1 MFLAW
6 VVVAT
11 VVGRRPIFEV
21 NTTEEFEVNVVA
33 VGPTYDYIMGCDPHP
48 NDKKVLQMSKLYEC
62 SPAECINATNV
73 TNGTDATAP
82 FCQAQNTGM
91 LEELIDAR
99 GPMAFANEMVLH
111 ESADNQNITEVDGIL
126 TTYNAPLDAM
136 TSNRMMPGTDSRCA
150 TEYCPK
156 GPCVMLEMNYFGTA
170 VMSPKTMIDDQNK
183 SWRVVLGET
192 YCGPAAGT
200 TLPFANVIT
209 KKPLPS
215 DSFPQDRPVPA
226 LFSPSQ
232 HAGIVL
238 PLSAPSNNPDWYYVE
253 GAWGWR
259 TNGVVKKSGMP
270 CYGRTVPRWMLPNV
284 CLKQN
289 PAEGCVNGVSMDNL
303 FGSFQRKGAS
313 QFTHTMVDEKL
324 GFNGMFTENGGV
336 KTYDDD
342 NDQFYKDPIDNLR
355 DLLPILSKD
364 NNAFPAA
371 FMLAPFFGLPGSGA
385 HGYSH
390 WRPDQHIAS
399 TNTLRVPFS
408 STDNTWL
415 TRLTTSQQTTG
426 ISSLPL
432 RTVDVVQQFAELT
445 PQADHPDDVL
455 PASHSMHSHR
465 RLMAFTPK
473 GMISTESF
481 VESGTRIF
489 HHPLFKH
496 KGDTGAPTEHFVCDG
511 ANDCHHDSG
520 KNVYYDEEL
529 KEHNASFVAS
539 FINIDQAMVAYGS
552 QQTNA
557 TNSSDPIEVPQKFRA
572 IYELPYAA
580 GFWKY
585 WQTCAPHGS
594 SVVKAQSGT
603 CCLVPVELSDS
614 KKAKRTL
621 FEYAL
626 DKNVLG
632 SPKITAAKIFE
643 DIGLYVAGVGIVA
656 GVKAAKQ
663 LATPAERKDKV
674 NQWGSTCRGL
684 INEFLYP
691 NPPGD
696 YANLWR
702 MFNKLDNLDA
712 FAVLLRSKYE
722 TEEEVSNLM
731 YCLKYLVAPMSRWDL
746 GTTAHKRYYNGV
758 CYDADIGKRLKADN
772 RDFFVPTNTMINNI
786 NVVRDAPYH
795 YYKHWNSTAGLNC
808 TKMCHVDKFNVSRS
822 LGNRQLCASQC
833 QDFWKPY
840 LITPMDVNIHFAAKY
855 KCNDKSGYGGRI
867 NTDNLT
873 TTCNKLEFVSS
884 SICRQLPLGKKNTH
898 PISPITIGTVL
909 EVFQPRRSKKPSDT
923 HAKCVDV
930 DPDIWSENPSVG
942 LFEQLT
948 SAHHR
953 LLASDGQFMASIG
966 DMSKTRTGQG
976 ESTESLS
983 RDPIAILLDATGIG
997 ALAMLFVGSKIKHT
1011 SSTYSAHHTSPA
1023 SEGAVDEGVCDLA
1036 VCDIARDKSKV
1047 ADYASIAL
1055 RCMPRGYSFAQFNGG
1070 DFDDEGGAA
1079 EFGNC
1084 GQVGSNQDWFN
1095 PNFTDPGLCDYAKY
1109 PFTIA
1114 AASGATKQF
1123 KKTPADYTAA
1133 ESVNVKVTINHE
1145 FKQTPRDAGYS
1156 QKHHDKNNNACECD
1170 FEGIEMH
1177 TEIVTDEV
1185 EVTRFLGDPPTK
1197 RIHEYLP
1204 NMHKLVQLSLSWV
1217 AIRNNAKIGLFM
1229 GGTGGQTE
1237 WVERDL
1243 MYRKDDGA
1251 IIEAEDTY
1259 DRFLQPG
1266 APIATEHAQSFVYT
1280 RVAGKTT
1287 VSEEDAPRAA
1297 YRGLTRNNYVR
1308 EWLSVTSSS
1317 CVRFPIGVLH
1327 RSQMTKNISEAIYGP
1342 EDEANHT
1349 FHVNDETLFS
1359 PTMQGYCEKV
1369 NGMYRFCPG
1378 DVFSN
1383 ADDRQSF
1390 CDDETLARNFV
1401 MGISIRERPLDRRC
1415 SIKYNLCVVVPGS
1428 PGESRREGL
1437 ITAHTG
1443 IDFEGYTILVTPFN
1457 FSSLMDM
1464 LHLRRLVPMY
1474 TPNATTEG
1482 YLLKD
1487 PDKIQFEEMT
1497 NISDTNYKIM
1507 GFGSNDDFFSLM
1519 SNVEAYIDR
1528 RGNVTIENVT
1538 DWLRLEIDNGM
1549 VAVFEAGK
1557 VTGKSESMTVHAH
1570 NMRGTNKAMRSS
1582 ITCKRGE
1589 FWVPEFD
1596 HTLPISRQCWTADE
1610 LYPEHPETGVVV
1622 AGDGIKVMSASTE
1635 RPLRFGGEYPG
1646 ASTCTRFFMMS
1657 RNAHVEMEVDQ
1668 TKCMNRFDT
1677 FHSTAIRFLG
1687 TNVSG
1692 SSVDIQKYEKLKDDE
1707 VAVSLVGADVEFTK
1721 VPTEL
1726 AANNVSVS
1734 IPSDRV
1740 GSFDVACA
1748 RVHGSVKIIKPGK
1761 DVHVL
1766 VQAVEGTELVLHGN
1780 GFPCYDGDFT
1790 QPLTEDCTFVNV
1802 TAYTSLFG
1810 SKFEHRAFRRGVKS
1824 FTIAWVLL
1832 VTLIIIAIV
1841 LVAYIVCSNLPA
1853 RTTDDDDDGDDD
1865 DGDL

>member
-6 VVVAT
+6 VVVAA
-11 VVGRRPIFEV
+11 VVERPNFEV
-21 NTTEEFEVNVVA
+21 NTAEEFEVNVVA
-33 VGPTYDYIMGCDPHP
+33 VGPTYEYIMGCDQFP
-48 NDKKVLQMSKLYEC
+48 NLKKVLQMSKLYQC
-62 SPAECINATNV
+62 STDGCSNATNA
-73 TNGTDATAP
+73 TNNRDATAP

-99 GPMAFANEMVLH
+99 GPMAFANEMVVNA
-111 ESADNQNITEVDGIL
+111 SAEDHNIGVVNGIL
-126 TTYNAPLDAM
+126 STYDAPLDAM
-136 TSNRMMPGTDSRCA
+136 TSSRMMPGTDSRCA

-156 GPCVMLEMNYFGTA
+156 GPCVMLEMNYFGTT
-170 VMSPKTMIDDQNK
+170 VKTPKTMIDIQNR
-183 SWRVVLGET
+183 SWRVLLGES

-200 TLPFANVIT
+200 TLPFAKVLT

-215 DSFPQDRPVPA
+215 DAFPQDRPVPA

-259 TNGVVKKSGMP
+259 TNGVIKKSGMP

-303 FGSFQRKGAS
+303 FGKKGK
-313 QFTHTMVDEKL
+313 QFRHTMVDEDL
-324 GFNGMFTENGGV
+324 GFNGMFTERGDQR
-336 KTYDDD
+336 TYDVT
-342 NDQFYKDPIDNLR
+342 NDQFYKDPLDNLV
-355 DLLPILSKD
+355 DLEPIFSKD
-364 NNAFPAA
+364 NTFPAA

-399 TNTLRVPFS
+399 NNTLRVPFS
-408 STDNTWL
+408 SAENTWL

-426 ISSLPL
+426 ISALPL
-432 RTVDVVQQFAELT
+432 KTVDVVQQFAELT
-445 PQADHPDDVL
+445 PQVAHPDGVL

-511 ANDCHHDSG
+511 AKDCHHHSG
-520 KNVYYDEEL
+520 MNVYYDEKDEPR
-529 KEHNASFVAS
+529 NASFVAS
-539 FINIDQAMVAYGS
+539 FINIDQAMVQYGS
-552 QQTNA
+552 QPDGNDTVKD
-557 TNSSDPIEVPQKFRA
+557 DPILVPGLFA
-572 IYELPYAA
+572 GIYEIPTAA
-580 GFWKY
+580 GFWKD
-585 WQTCAPHGS
+585 WLPCAAHGS
-594 SVVKAQSGT
+594 TPPQSET
-603 CCLVPVELSDS
+603 CCLVPVELSDT
-614 KKAKRTL
+614 KRTL
-621 FEYAL
+621 FDLAR
-626 DKNVLG
+626 DRDVLG
-632 SPKITAAKIFE
+632 DPKFTVGRIFE
-643 DIGLYVAGVGIVA
+643 DIGLWVSGVGIVA
-656 GVKAAKQ
+656 TGETIKQAVKDP
-663 LATPAERKDKV
+663 LRKKRV
-674 NQWGSTCRGL
+674 NLWGSTCRGI
-684 INEFLYP
+684 INEFL
-691 NPPGD
+691 D
-696 YANLWR
+696 AEED
-702 MFNKLDNLDA
+702 LDNLWTMFQKLDDLNT
-712 FAVLLRSKYE
+712 FADTLRSTYTKE
-722 TEEEVSNLM
+722 TEVSALM
-731 YCLKYLVAPMSRWDL
+731 HCLKFLVAPMSMWDL
-746 GTTAHKRYYNGV
+746 GSTQKKRYYNGM
-758 CYDADIGKRLKADN
+758 CYDKDINKRLKADD
-772 RDFFVPTNTMINNI
+772 RSFFVPTNTMINTI

-795 YYKHWNSTAGLNC
+795 YYKDWNSTDDLKC
-808 TKMCHVDKFNVSRS
+808 RKMCHVSLDNVSRS
-822 LGNRQLCASQC
+822 TGNRQLCASQC
-833 QDFWKPY
+833 QDQWKKY
-840 LITPMDVNIHFAAKY
+840 LIAPMEVNIHFAAKY

-867 NTDNLT
+867 NTNNLT
-873 TTCNKLEFVSS
+873 TMCTEATFEASQACVPNPKDLKKTET
-884 SICRQLPLGKKNTH
+884 RPLS
-898 PISPITIGTVL
+898 PISIGTVL
-909 EVFQPRRSKKPSDT
+909 EIFQPRRSKKPPDA
-923 HAKCVDV
+923 HARCIDI
-930 DPDIWSENPSVG
+930 DPDTWTKMPNPG
-942 LFEQLT
+942 LFERLT
-948 SAHHR
+948 SARHR

-976 ESTESLS
+976 ETTESLA
-983 RDPIAILLDATGIG
+983 RDPIAILLDASGVG
-997 ALAMLFVGSKIKHT
+997 ALVMLFAGNKIKHT
-1011 SSTYSAHHTSPA
+1011 SSSYSAHHTSPA

-1070 DFDDEGGAA
+1070 EFDDEGGASG
-1079 EFGNC
+1079 FGTC
-1084 GQVGSNQDWFN
+1084 TEGPQGSNQDWFN
-1095 PNFTDPGLCDYAKY
+1095 PNFTDPELCGFTKY

-1145 FKQTPRDAGYS
+1145 FKQTPRDAGFS
-1156 QKHHDKNNNACECD
+1156 QKHHDKNNNACVCD

-1177 TEIVTDEV
+1177 TEIVTDEA
-1185 EVTRFLGDPPTK
+1185 EVNRFLGDNPTH
-1197 RIHEYLP
+1197 RIVEYLP
-1204 NMHKLVQLSLSWV
+1204 SMHKLVQLSLSWV

-1229 GGTGGQTE
+1229 GGSGGRTE

-1243 MYRKDDGA
+1243 MYRKDNDA
-1251 IIEAEDTY
+1251 IIEEEETY

-1266 APIATEHAQSFVYT
+1266 APIQTQHAQSFVYT
-1280 RVAGKTT
+1280 RVAGDTT
-1287 VSEEDAPRAA
+1287 ISYEDEPRTAH
-1297 YRGLTRNNYVR
+1297 RGLTRNKYVR

-1327 RSQMTKNISEAIYGP
+1327 RSQMTQPISEAIYGP
-1342 EDEANHT
+1342 EDNPINT
-1349 FHVNDETLFS
+1349 FYVNNETLFS

-1383 ADDRQSF
+1383 ALDREHF
-1390 CDDETLARNFV
+1390 CKEEKLASNFV
-1401 MGISIRERPLDRRC
+1401 VGISIRERPMKRRC
-1415 SIKYNLCVVVPGS
+1415 SDKYNLCVVVPGS
-1428 PGESRREGL
+1428 PGENRREGL
-1437 ITAHTG
+1437 ITTHTG
-1443 IDFEGYTILVTPFN
+1443 VDKAGYTILVTPFN

-1464 LHLRRLVPMY
+1464 LHDRRLVPMY

-1487 PDKIQFEEMT
+1487 PDQIQFDEMK
-1497 NISDTNYKIM
+1497 NISDDNYEIM

-1528 RGNVTIENVT
+1528 RGKNATDNVT
-1538 DWLRLEIDNGM
+1538 DVEWLRDEIDKGM
-1549 VAVFEAGK
+1549 IAVFEAGK
-1557 VTGKSESMTVHAH
+1557 VKGKKSQTITVHAH
-1570 NMRGTNKAMRSS
+1570 NMRGTNKAMRSR
-1582 ITCKRGE
+1582 IICKPGD

-1596 HTLPISRQCWTADE
+1596 HTLPISRQCWTADD

-1622 AGDGIKVMSASTE
+1622 AGEGITIMSASKK

-1657 RNAHVEMEVDQ
+1657 RNAHVVEMEVDQ

-1692 SSVDIQKYEKLKDDE
+1692 SSVEIQKYENLKDDE

-1761 DVHVL
+1761 NVHVL
-1766 VQAVEGTELVLHGN
+1766 VQAIEGTELVLRGN

-1853 RTTDDDDDGDDD
+1853 RTTGDDDDGDDI
-1865 DGDL
+1865 